1 MLSEFQGVT
10 VGKLISAAIAGVVG
24 AVLAGTAVWG
34 VVDSATKAPGKNPA
48 SAPIVAYGNR

>member
-1 MLSEFQGVT
+1 M
-10 VGKLISAAIAGVVG
+10 GKLISAVVAGILG

-48 SAPIVAYGNR
+48 SAPIVSYGNR